1 MCLARCQSHSINDYT
16 HCAEYLVSNRQFAI
30 SSATSYEA
38 HQMRAAMVGD
48 GISICKDPSLVHILL
63 LAQVKSQFDL
73 FELATGG
80 A

>member
-1 MCLARCQSHSINDYT
+1 
-16 HCAEYLVSNRQFAI
+16 
-30 SSATSYEA
+30 
-38 HQMRAAMVGD
+38 MRAAMVGD